1 MKKENREVFQ
11 AFGLLTQIG
20 ITLLTTVFL
29 SIFIGYKMDEKFGT
43 SFWFPIWLILGLLA
57 GIQNIYGLV
66 KRFYIKDKEKEDKEL
81 EYFENL
87 KCKVSAKDEGK
98 SDKKQ

>member
-1 MKKENREVFQ
+1 MKKENRQIFR
-11 AFGLLTQIG
+11 ALGLLTQLG

-29 SIFIGYKMDEKFGT
+29 CIFIGYKMDEKFGT
-43 SFWFPIWLILGLLA
+43 SFWFPIWLILGLLS
-57 GIQNIYGLV
+57 GFQNIYKLV

-87 KCKVSAKDEGK
+87 KRKDFAKEEEN

>member
-1 MKKENREVFQ
+1 MKKENREVFR
-11 AFGLLTQIG
+11 ALGLLSQVG

-29 SIFIGYKMDEKFGT
+29 CIFIGYNMDEKFGT
-43 SFWFPIWLILGLLA
+43 SFWFPIWLILGLVA
-57 GIQNIYGLV
+57 GFQNIYKLV

-81 EYFENL
+81 EYFESL
-87 KCKVSAKDEGK
+87 KRKDIVKEEEK

>member
-1 MKKENREVFQ
+1 MKKENREVFR
-11 AFGLLTQIG
+11 ALGLLSQVG

-57 GIQNIYGLV
+57 GFQNIYKLV

-81 EYFENL
+81 QYFENL
-87 KCKVSAKDEGK
+87 KRKDSAKEEEK